1 MKTRLH
7 DQYMRFRLDQSDVQ
21 TLCDTGSV
29 LQCIGVGSSN
39 LSFEIKLTNEKPS
52 AHFVI
57 QCVEVL
63 LPTAWTAGWAGNEVV
78 GFDFDV
84 LTDDGDVL
92 RIVVEKDFPCAHT
105 ADGRA
110 VYGKPER
117 KN

>member
-92 RIVVEKDFPCAHT
+92 RIVV
-105 ADGRA
+105 
-110 VYGKPER
+110 
-117 KN
+117 